1 MANFLDHVIVSPQM
15 VDRQGYFGSM
25 PTALRWSANGLRSL
39 RSDSGELRW
48 ERKTIDAFEVLVE
61 VRRIAE
67 Q

>member
-25 PTALRWSANGLRSL
+25 PTALRWSANGLR
-39 RSDSGELRW
+39 W